1 MLKLIYLILYVTETI
16 SKYSCKNLW
25 FLKHVY
31 KWSVQFIDTLSVE
44 FTLRDCKNYCLSW
57 FMLLKTVPFIPPR
70 TYPPPFSHL
79 LCVFNDE
86 AWGWLRLLLLSC
98 LPNFSPFEPL
108 LFTADHRHDKR
119 HRPGF
124 ITVHP
129 SPWSYFQSPPTVQL
143 NRFDP
148 KSELQITLK
157 GGKRGGSTHPV
168 PYSYAL
174 LASSC
179 ERMPFQHPPPFLVQN
194 SFSSLPIVA
203 PPTSL
208 IHLQYPFF
216 CKVRSSLVP
225 FRVRF
230 YFYLF
235 HRSIF

>member
-57 FMLLKTVPFIPPR
+57 FIKTVPFIPPR

-124 ITVHP
+124 ITVHR
-129 SPWSYFQSPPTVQL
+129 SPWSYFQSPHRSAQSIW
-143 NRFDP
+143 P
-148 KSELQITLK
+148 KIRITNHPQRWQK
-157 GGKRGGSTHPV
+157 GVSTHPV

-203 PPTSL
+203 PPISL

-216 CKVRSSLVP
+216 RKVRSLLVP